1 MKPELLN
8 ANAIASALQTSYW
21 RVSVVDEIDSTQN
34 YLRTSNPKSGELIAA
49 EYQSAGRGRLD
60 RKFDAEK
67 SSALLFSFYFEPE
80 TLIKN
85 FGYLTLLVGASV
97 AATLNEITES
107 NNFNCKWPNDIL
119 FNGRKVAGIL
129 AEKNNA
135 GVIVGIGI
143 NVSTSEAA
151 LPVAHATSIFLATK
165 LILDRNILLA
175 VVWTGALI
183 GVALRVFW
191 VGAPRWLYVANYL
204 LLGWVAIIYTPQLYE
219 EGGLWVLLPILI
231 GGLLYSI
238 GAIFYALK
246 LPGRNAKYFGF
257 HELFH
262 VFVLAA
268 WISQYLAVSF
278 AIYRK

>member
-1 MKPELLN
+1 MSQEIATTPPKLRGWLHLL
-8 ANAIASALQTSYW
+8 ATPLVIIASL
-21 RVSVVDEIDSTQN
+21 VLFI
-34 YLRTSNPKSGELIAA
+34 LSGESLKLAVALYSITAIMLFSVSAVYHRVPWVPAKKKIWRRWDHANINLLIAGSYTPFA
-49 EYQSAGRGRLD
+49 V
-60 RKFDAEK
+60 
-67 SSALLFSFYFEPE
+67 ALL
-80 TLIKN
+80 
-85 FGYLTLLVGASV
+85 
-97 AATLNEITES
+97 
-107 NNFNCKWPNDIL
+107 DD
-119 FNGRKVAGIL
+119 R
-129 AEKNNA
+129 
-135 GVIVGIGI
+135 
-143 NVSTSEAA
+143 
-151 LPVAHATSIFLATK
+151 
-165 LILDRNILLA
+165 DRNILLA

-238 GAIFYALK
+238 GTIFYALK